1 MPLCAFKQMRRI
13 LPAREAYQYWAETFD
28 QGTPILALES
38 RVLAP
43 VLSNVSPAI
52 AGRRFLD
59 IGCGTGRW
67 LEWALHRGAL
77 ATGTDLSIEMLRQ
90 AARKPAL
97 GGNVVQADAML
108 SPFRDASADVVLCA
122 LVIGHMQPVPQ
133 AMAALARLAAPGA
146 RVIITDFHPDAL
158 RRGWKRTFRSGAD
171 TIELESDPY
180 SIDEL
185 RHPDLELEHFREIPF
200 GEEERHFFE
209 AAGKAAWF
217 DENRDQPAILIA
229 SYRRRY

>member
-13 LPAREAYQYWAETFD
+13 LSAREAYKHWAETFD

-38 RVLAP
+38 RALAP
-43 VLSNVSPAI
+43 VLSNASPHV

-67 LEWALHRGAL
+67 LEWAVDRGAR
-77 ATGTDLSIEMLRQ
+77 AMGTDLSIEMLHQ
-90 AARKPAL
+90 AVRKPGL
-97 GGNVVQADAML
+97 EGRVVQADAML
-108 SPFRDASADVVLCA
+108 APFHDACADVVLCA
-122 LVIGHMQPVPQ
+122 LVIGHMRPIAQ
-133 AMAALARLAAPGA
+133 AMESLARLAAPGA
-146 RVIITDFHPDAL
+146 CVIITDFHPDAL

-185 RHPDLELEHFREIPF
+185 SNAGLTLEEFREVPF
-200 GEEERHFFE
+200 GDEERHFFE
-209 AAGKAAWF
+209 SAGKTDWF
-217 DENRDQPAILIA
+217 DEMRHQPAILIA
-229 SYRRRY
+229 SYRRRG